1 MMIQSLYFL
10 LILQLKVGDVLF
22 SGNKGVD
29 NLFQGSWNT
38 SLISVYF

>member
-1 MMIQSLYFL
+1 MIQYLYSL
-10 LILQLKVGDVLF
+10 LILQLKVGDVLLN
-22 SGNKGVD
+22 GNKGVN